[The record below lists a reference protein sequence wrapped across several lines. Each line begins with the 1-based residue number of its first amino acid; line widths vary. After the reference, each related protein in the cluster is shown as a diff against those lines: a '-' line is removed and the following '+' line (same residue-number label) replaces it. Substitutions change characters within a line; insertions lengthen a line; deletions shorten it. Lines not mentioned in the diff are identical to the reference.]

1 MGGEFFSFLLLIH
14 FPFISRYQ
22 CTCTYSSYL
31 TLFLLSLLHLLC
43 TLHFFIIIVL
53 TTYVHFVCFE
63 FFYSGDRADIPSITS
78 CYSNW
83 RENEKNW
90 VQMKKEEAENF
101 ASKLI
106 AMNLLENENDDN
118 MNEDIEKEKD
128 KEKEIVTD
136 DMISKISNK
145 QIINPINLIPS
156 DCKVANEIIVSLIG
170 GYGELDNIILP
181 ADIIPGRYII
191 EISDKIFSNCLRT
204 PAQNIETENFSDFS
218 ENIPLNFSDNFSIP
232 SRLIHAAPLGKK
244 ASLEEM
250 KNLFSI
256 VNPIK
261 INRQILFHAVP
272 VGVPTV

>member
-1 MGGEFFSFLLLIH
+1 MYLYFLIVPNTFFI
-14 FPFISRYQ
+14 
-22 CTCTYSSYL
+22 
-31 TLFLLSLLHLLC
+31 
-43 TLHFFIIIVL
+43 IIIVL
-53 TTYVHFVCFE
+53 TTYAHFVYFS
-63 FFYSGDRADIPSITS
+63 FFFSGDRADIPSITS

-106 AMNLLENENDDN
+106 AMNLLLENDNNNNDRN
-118 MNEDIEKEKD
+118 DGDMNGDIEKEKD

-136 DMISKISNK
+136 DNISKLSNK